1 LQESSGDTLLTS
13 LLESYFLLCHGWQLF
28 APGKPERS
36 HSTADL
42 LQASSDGGSYLLAG
56 TAIVLTRVL
65 IHVDLVAW
73 IPDPLSGSGI
83 PVPHTWIRD
92 PRRIHFHGQHVY
104 YCQSEN
110 DRWIVPYHPPTSLI
124 WNAHMNAQYVTSSGL
139 GKYLTKYVVS
149 LNA

>member
-1 LQESSGDTLLTS
+1 LL
-13 LLESYFLLCHGWQLF
+13 L
-28 APGKPERS
+28 ANPERS

-83 PVPHTWIRD
+83 PVP
-92 PRRIHFHGQHVY
+92 RRIHFHGQH
-104 YCQSEN
+104 
-110 DRWIVPYHPPTSLI
+110 IHPMVQAST
-124 WNAHMNAQYVTSSGL
+124 VG
-139 GKYLTKYVVS
+139 
-149 LNA
+149 